1 MSSHTPRSGRKEG
14 TMDDLLADF
23 LTETNENLAELDL
36 ALVTLERTPGD
47 AATLA
52 LIFRMVHTIKGT
64 CGFLGLPRLER
75 VAHAAEGVLGKV
87 RDGAI
92 SVTPEM
98 VSLVLTALDRV
109 KAILA
114 GLATTGGEPA
124 GDDAPLIAA
133 LEATAAGKPAAAAT
147 PAAPEPAPAPP
158 PELAPAPAP
167 VAQEAAEA
175 VPAEEEAIPAAD
187 AAPPPAAPQGQS
199 AVPEAAAA
207 TNVPAATQTIRV
219 TVEVLE
225 DLMTLVSELVLTRNQ
240 LLQLARAAEDSG
252 FTAPLQRL
260 SHITSDLQEGVMK
273 TRMQPIGN
281 AWNNLPRL
289 VRDLAREMDKKIDLV
304 MLGADT
310 ELDRQV
316 LELIKD
322 PLTHMIRNS
331 GDHGLEKPAD
341 RRAAGKPETGRITLN
356 AFHEGGH
363 IIIEVSDDGRGLPVN
378 RIRAKALA
386 QGLATEAELAG
397 MTDGQ
402 LQRFIFRAGFSTAAV
417 VTAVS
422 GRGVGMDVVKTNIE
436 KIGGTID
443 LKSVAGQGTTFVIK
457 IPLTLAIVS
466 ALIVQAAGERFAIPQ
481 ISVVELVRAQRAG
494 SNTAGGG
501 SNSMIERIN
510 DTPVLRLRD
519 RLLPLVSLG
528 DLLSLE
534 TEGGQAGDAT
544 IVVVQV
550 GSTMLGI
557 IVDRVFDTEE
567 IVVKPVAPI
576 LRHVTMFSGN
586 TILGDGSVIM
596 ILDPNGIARAT
607 GIGAGGEIR
616 TAAASTM
623 EASHSGER
631 TAMLLFRAGSEQKM
645 AVPLGLVARLED
657 IPRDKIEVSCGAPV
671 TQYRGKLMPLI
682 ALSGVIDAEKP
693 QQAVLV
699 FSDRDRSMG
708 LMVDEIIDVVED
720 RLDIQLSGARPGL
733 LGTAVIAG
741 GATDVIDTGYWLTL
755 AWKDWFRDVPHAGE
769 SHGARHVLVVEDSS
783 FFRQLLVPSLG
794 AAGYRVTAA
803 ASAAEALKLREAGVV
818 FDAILSDIEMPDMS
832 GLEFARAVRE
842 SGPWASLPM
851 IALTGHVEPRDV
863 EAGRDAGFTDY
874 VAKFERE
881 ALLASLQQCLNEPV
895 AAV

>member
-1 MSSHTPRSGRKEG
+1 MPSDTPGAGREG
-14 TMDDLLADF
+14 DIMDDLLADF

-36 ALVTLERTPGD
+36 ALVTLERTPD
-47 AATLA
+47 DDATLA

-75 VAHAAEGVLGKV
+75 VAHAGESVLGKV

-92 SVTPEM
+92 SVTPEL
-98 VSLVLTALDRV
+98 VSLILMALDRV
-109 KAILA
+109 KEIIASLA
-114 GLATTGGEPA
+114 ATGSEPP
-124 GDDAPLIAA
+124 GDDTSLIAA
-133 LEATAAGKPAAAAT
+133 LEATAAGMPAPAQAVAT
-147 PAAPEPAPAPP
+147 AAPEPAPQPAAAAPEP
-158 PELAPAPAP
+158 AETLEELP
-167 VAQEAAEA
+167 
-175 VPAEEEAIPAAD
+175 PAEELAVHSEAATHA
-187 AAPPPAAPQGQS
+187 AAPQGR
-199 AVPEAAAA
+199 APDPAAA

-219 TVEVLE
+219 TVDVLE

-240 LLQLARAAEDSG
+240 LLQLARSEVDSG

-289 VRDLAREMDKKIDLV
+289 VRDLARDMDKKIELV

-322 PLTHMIRNS
+322 PLTHMVRNS
-331 GDHGLEKPAD
+331 GDHGLEKPAE
-341 RRAAGKPETGRITLN
+341 RRAVGKPETGRITLN

-363 IIIEVSDDGRGLPVN
+363 IIIEVSDDGRGLSGEK
-378 RIRAKALA
+378 IRAKVLA

-397 MTDGQ
+397 MNEGQ

-443 LKSVAGQGTTFVIK
+443 LKSVAGQGTTFTIK

-466 ALIVQAAGERFAIPQ
+466 ALIVQVVGERFAIPQ

-494 SNTAGGG
+494 SNTTGSG
-501 SNSMIERIN
+501 SNSVIERIN

-519 RLLPLVSLG
+519 RLLPLVSLAGLLALDAEG
-528 DLLSLE
+528 DS
-534 TEGGQAGDAT
+534 AGDAT

-607 GIGAGGEIR
+607 GIGAGGESR
-616 TAAASTM
+616 TAAPATV
-623 EASHSGER
+623 ETVRSGER
-631 TAMLLFRAGSEQKM
+631 TAMLLFHAGSTQKM

-657 IPRDKIEVSCGAPV
+657 IPREKIEISCGAPV

-682 ALSGVIDAEKP
+682 ALSGSLDETKP
-693 QQAVLV
+693 HQAVLV

-741 GATDVIDTGYWLTL
+741 AATDVIDTGYWLTL
-755 AWKDWFRDVPHAGE
+755 AWKDWFHDAPRAAE
-769 SHGARHVLVVEDSS
+769 THGPRRVLVVEDSS
-783 FFRQLLVPSLG
+783 FFRQLLVPSLS
-794 AAGYRVTAA
+794 AAGFSVTAA

-832 GLEFARAVRE
+832 GLEFARAVRQA
-842 SGPWASLPM
+842 GPWASLPM

-881 ALLASLQQCLNEPV
+881 ALLASLQQCLRETLV
-895 AAV
+895 A